1 MYTPDGSPMK
11 PKRRGR
17 GKGKK
22 TLAMEAARAAEA
34 AAKIGSETGI
44 LGLPCDSNP
53 ELAKLEEMQGSVLPT
68 PGSSTSG
75 SAPSTP
81 PASVTSQ
88 GGPPSSQPSNPQA
101 VYPSLPPQQQQQS
114 SVITRMLQS
123 QPVGN
128 SPQSFTQA
136 AAAMGHKYFGG
147 PNAAGAMMAGSRPA
161 YDMQNRGTIDFYNF

>member
-1 MYTPDGSPMK
+1 MMDTQPPMFSPDNSPLK

-34 AAKIGSETGI
+34 AGKDPNSRLSDMSDDMG
-44 LGLPCDSNP
+44 
-53 ELAKLEEMQGSVLPT
+53 VLPT

-81 PASVTSQ
+81 PAQ
-88 GGPPSSQPSNPQA
+88 PQYPGPQPPPS
-101 VYPSLPPQQQQQS
+101 QS
-114 SVITRMLQS
+114 SVITRMLQT
-123 QPVGN
+123 QPPLPS

-147 PNAAGAMMAGSRPA
+147 PNVPGQMMPGPRPG
-161 YDMQNRGTIDFYNF
+161 YDLQNRGNYPSFSMYVGQYFEYNFWKSRLDRNN